1 MQKNPSVGC
10 LVMAAGNARRF
21 GDNKLAALVEGKTLI
36 ERALDAVPKE
46 LFTRVVVVTQYT
58 EVESLAVERG
68 LTVLWNKHPDW
79 GISHTIRL
87 GTTELQKDCGAIC
100 YMVSDQ
106 PLLKRESI
114 AGAVDLYRRHP
125 DCIVGLS
132 HGGNTVIR
140 RHEDRLLL
148 YEVGKQELTDVDTR
162 EALTDLVASQSA
174 GKAKEV

>member
-125 DCIVGLS
+125 NFPTAASAATRAFSRVSFFPSCLS
-132 HGGNTVIR
+132 SERITAA
-140 RHEDRLLL
+140 
-148 YEVGKQELTDVDTR
+148 TPSSAATR
-162 EALTDLVASQSA
+162 TGCFSMRSASRS
-174 GKAKEV
+174 